1 MIAFVLRC
9 IALCILGAALV
20 VHAADEK
27 KTAEVLRA
35 HSPDK
40 KFAMRIICDPEH
52 ADADEIPGT
61 AIHSAAIVTLPGK
74 QEAAP
79 LLSAEGLEPLWN
91 PTLVWSADSQW
102 CAFYSCTNRVGYTT
116 AFRRDGERFVR
127 LPGSDDLSVP
137 AGDDTRNEHISPVR
151 WLKPGVLLL
160 EQHTIPRREE
170 KETHVRFTAAYDAKA
185 KKFRISGVKKVG
197 K

>member
-1 MIAFVLRC
+1 MMAFVLRC
-9 IALCILGAALV
+9 FAPSILGTALA

-27 KTAEVLRA
+27 KSAEVLRA

-40 KFAMRIICDPEH
+40 KFAMRIICDPEY

-61 AIHSAAIVTLPGK
+61 AIHSIALVRLPEK

-79 LLSAEGLEPLWN
+79 LASEDGIEPLWD
-91 PTLVWSADSQW
+91 PTLAWSADSQW
-102 CAFYSCTNRVGYTT
+102 CAFYSSTHRVGYTT
-116 AFRRDGERFVR
+116 VFRRNGERFVR

-160 EQHTIPRREE
+160 EQHTIPRRED
-170 KETHVRFTAAYDAKA
+170 KETHVRFTATYDAKA
-185 KKFRISGVKKVG
+185 KKFRISGVKKIG